1 MLNRNNTTIKLEF
14 GEITGMARE
23 IDRTWLKDSFDNKI
37 KMKKTIEFVEDKVN
51 RNATSRFFG
60 QSC

>member
-1 MLNRNNTTIKLEF
+1 
-14 GEITGMARE
+14 MARE
-23 IDRTWLKDSFDNKI
+23 IDRTWLKDSFDNKV

>member
-1 MLNRNNTTIKLEF
+1 
-14 GEITGMARE
+14 MARE
-23 IDRTWLKDSFDNKI
+23 IDRTWLKDSFHNKI

-51 RNATSRFFG
+51 GNVTSRFFE